1 MVWYNSGCKSIY
13 MAFLTALVLSCTPNS
28 ENQNILAAKTP
39 AAPVAPAKITI
50 ALVMKTLTNPFFIE
64 MESGARRA
72 EKEFNIKL
80 LVKTAAQE
88 TSIQQQIGIVER
100 LIDDAVDAIVIAPG
114 DSIELIP
121 SLARAQKAGIVVVN
135 IDNKLDDD
143 FARRNDMEPIPFISV
158 DNRKSAYEVTQYLI
172 SRLQKPTN
180 VAIIEGIRKAQN
192 SQDRKDGALQAFN
205 ESELT
210 TVVAIESAHW
220 KIDEAYSVTQDIF
233 ELHPDIGAIFSA
245 NDMMGLGVL
254 EYLSNSGRTDV
265 LVASFDALEDAV
277 KAVLSGELVA
287 TVDQKPAE
295 QGYLG
300 VQTALKMLQEE
311 SVDDIRLINAVV
323 INKTTLT
330 P

>member
-1 MVWYNSGCKSIY
+1 MYWFYNRCKTVS
-13 MAFLTALVLSCTPNS
+13 MACLTVFALSCTPSPDSPDNLTATS
-28 ENQNILAAKTP
+28 AESAVTP
-39 AAPVAPAKITI
+39 EKITV

-64 MESGARRA
+64 MEAGARRA
-72 EKEFNIKL
+72 EEEFNINL

-88 TSIQQQIGIVER
+88 TSIQQQIDIVER

-135 IDNKLDDD
+135 IDNKLDDS
-143 FARRNDMEPIPFISV
+143 FAQLNDMEPIPFISV
-158 DNRKSAYEVTQYLI
+158 DNKKSAYAVTQYLI
-172 SRLQKPTN
+172 SQLDKPTN
-180 VAIIEGIRKAQN
+180 VAIIEGINEAQN
-192 SQDRKDGALQAFN
+192 SQDRRDGALQAFN

-210 TVVAIESAHW
+210 TVVAMESAHW
-220 KIDEAYSVTQDIF
+220 KIDEAYAVAQDIF
-233 ELHPDIGAIFSA
+233 ESHPDIGAIFCA

-254 EYLSNSGRTDV
+254 EYLSKSGRSDV
-265 LVASFDALEDAV
+265 LVASFDALDAAL
-277 KAVLSGELVA
+277 KAIARGELIA

-300 VQTALKMLQEE
+300 VQTALKMLRHEP
-311 SVDDIRLINAVV
+311 VDKISLIDAVV